1 MIFQSNP
8 IPGKGPFIYDVS
20 IFFGHF
26 GPPPHRNEQNKK
38 NILLG
43 YFMIWTIYLIFSL
56 IQSIILY

>member
-26 GPPPHRNEQNKK
+26 GPPHRNEQNKK
-38 NILLG
+38 NILLVC
-43 YFMIWTIYLIFSL
+43 FMIWASP
-56 IQSIILY
+56 QSGWRRK